1 MLQSEHLRARPVVQA
16 DEALYCWLYSDPE
29 TMRFVGPPLSRERAQ
44 RGFRQVLELL
54 ERRPIEL
61 VLWVLVE
68 KATDRSIGIGAFQD
82 FDPQRRR
89 VQAGLMLGAGA
100 RGRGFGKEG
109 LRALIDYAFVTF
121 AVDEVWTQHA
131 VDNTGAGGLTVSL
144 GLSHN
149 TETRSGKLVRSAF
162 RHSWRA
168 GPTSSR

>member
-1 MLQSEHLRARPVVQA
+1 MVQG
-16 DEALYCWLYSDPE
+16 DEALYCWLYGDPE
-29 TMRFVGPPLSRERAQ
+29 TMRFVGPPLSPERAQ
-44 RGFRQVLELL
+44 RSFRKLLASL

-61 VLWVLVE
+61 VLLVIVE

-82 FDPQRRR
+82 FDHRRRR
-89 VQAGLMLGAGA
+89 VQAGMMLGAGA

-131 VDNTGAGGLTVSL
+131 GDNTQAGGLTVSL

-149 TETRSGKLVRSAF
+149 TETKSGKLVRSAF
-162 RHSWRA
+162 RHSWPA
-168 GPTSSR
+168 GPTSSG

>member
-1 MLQSEHLRARPVVQA
+1 MVQTEHLRMRPVVPG
-16 DEALYCWLYSDPE
+16 DEALYCWLYGDPE
-29 TMRFVGPPLSRERAQ
+29 TMRFVGPPLSRERAR
-44 RGFRQVLELL
+44 RGFRKVLESL

-61 VLWVLVE
+61 VLWVIEE

-82 FDPQRRR
+82 FDHQRRR
-89 VQAGLMLGAGA
+89 VQAGMILGGGA

-144 GLSHN
+144 ALSHN

-162 RHSWRA
+162 RHSWPA
-168 GPTSSR
+168 DSTSSG

>member
-1 MLQSEHLRARPVVQA
+1 MLQTENLRMRPVVQG
-16 DEALYCWLYSDPE
+16 DEALYCWLYTDPQ

-44 RGFRQVLELL
+44 RGFRKVLESV

-61 VLWVLVE
+61 VLLVIVE

-82 FDPQRRR
+82 FDLHRHR
-89 VQAGLMLGAGA
+89 VQAGMMLGSGA

-109 LRALIDYAFVTF
+109 LRALIDHAFATF

-131 VDNTGAGGLTVSL
+131 ADNADARRLTISL

-149 TETRSGKLVRSAF
+149 TETGSGKLVRSAW
-162 RHSWRA
+162 RHSWPA
-168 GPTSSR
+168 DPTSSG